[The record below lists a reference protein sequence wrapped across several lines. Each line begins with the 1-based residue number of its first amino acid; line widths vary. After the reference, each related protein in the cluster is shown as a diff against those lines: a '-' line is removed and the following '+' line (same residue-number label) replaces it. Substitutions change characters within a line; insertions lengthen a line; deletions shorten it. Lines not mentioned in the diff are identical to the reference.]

1 MASICATATARTLA
15 HSDLEQEAHYAHH
28 IAPIVRWHAERILP
42 EYAPR
47 SESTVSVRIDIK
59 STLARLLDT
68 GDVIDAEDLPALPA
82 PDDYAGD

>member
-1 MASICATATARTLA
+1 MGYSGTGSCGAESMRGT
-15 HSDLEQEAHYAHH
+15 
-28 IAPIVRWHAERILP
+28 VR
-42 EYAPR
+42 
-47 SESTVSVRIDIK
+47 VRIDIK